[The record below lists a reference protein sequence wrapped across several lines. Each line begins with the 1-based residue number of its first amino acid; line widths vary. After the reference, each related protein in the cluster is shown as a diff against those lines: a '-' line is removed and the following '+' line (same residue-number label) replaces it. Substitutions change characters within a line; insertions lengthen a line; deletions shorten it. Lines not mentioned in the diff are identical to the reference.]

1 MGLINLNTGTR
12 LSDKYKAYD
21 SQKFAM
27 WLAIAGITM
36 MFMALTSAYIVRKAS
51 GNWLE
56 FTLPPMFFISTG
68 VILFSSVTLHI
79 SYKSYLNRNVK
90 AYRLFLLITFL
101 LGILFVVTQYLGWK
115 AMEEMGVYL
124 TGNPSGSFV
133 YAISGLHIAHVFG
146 GVAALIVAIIHA
158 FFLKF
163 KVTKKRKTRFQ
174 LVTHYWHFVD
184 ILWVYLLVFF
194 MVQ

>member
-1 MGLINLNTGTR
+1 MGLVNLNTGTQ
-12 LSDKYKAYD
+12 LTEKYKAYD

-56 FTLPPMFFISTG
+56 FTLPSMFFISTG
-68 VILFSSVTLHI
+68 IIMLSSATLHI
-79 SYKSYLNRNVK
+79 SYKSFLNRNAK
-90 AYRLFLLITFL
+90 AYRFFLLMTFV
-101 LGILFVVTQYLGWK
+101 LGLLFVVTQYLGWK
-115 AMEEMGVYL
+115 DMEEMGVYL

-133 YAISGLHIAHVFG
+133 YAISGFHVAHVLG
-146 GVAALIVAIIHA
+146 GMAALSVALIHA

-184 ILWVYLLVFF
+184 ILWIYLLVFF
-194 MVQ
+194 MMQ